1 MFSAS
6 QIESLGFNT
15 ANMLKK
21 SEGATGFT
29 SKGLSAFQILLS
41 SMIEAHGDMDKIPKK
56 FKGALRCSVKETSP
70 NFLVTDGS
78 YFISAYF
85 TEDSY
90 KQFRSENGALR
101 VTDL

>member
-1 MFSAS
+1 MG
-6 QIESLGFNT
+6 LNT
-15 ANMLKK
+15 AINSKK
-21 SEGATGFT
+21 NQNSEGEKSATTKF
-29 SKGLSAFQILLS
+29 KGLSAFQILLS
-41 SMIEAHGDMDKIPKK
+41 SLLEANGDMEQMPKK

-90 KQFRSENGALR
+90 K
-101 VTDL
+101 